1 MKKFAITSI
10 CTLVLSLLGAFGLN
24 QNSLNS
30 NANSISTGSVENIQ
44 DIENNQSLPGDNQTN
59 AAELNSPAAEAT
71 DNNEVNTEKIR
82 ENVQDNNTATATQN
96 QNTNSNIAVSD
107 NNTQNTDSNLQVAD
121 KEIQNTDNMLQTVN
135 NTDTQVKSESQAK
148 VQSTPIIN
156 VSNQT
161 GNKNGQVYFGKIN
174 LSNCKS
180 TSDVVKVLN
189 NNGYK
194 DITLNNIK
202 NIKSLEDILAYV
214 NNNSSVNTPAPTKA
228 PAPTTAPAPTKA
240 PAPTTK
246 PVPTVKPAPTTAPSN
261 TGISSYASEVLR
273 LVNIERSKAG
283 LSALTT
289 NSTLTAA
296 ANKRAQETKQS
307 FSHTRPNGTS
317 AFTVLGEYG
326 ISYRA
331 AGENIAYGQ
340 RTPQEVVTGWMN
352 SPGHRANI
360 LNSNFGKIG
369 IGVYQ
374 SNGVIYWSQLFTD

>member
-1 MKKFAITSI
+1 MRKYAITSI

-24 QNSLNS
+24 QNSFNS
-30 NANSISTGSVENIQ
+30 NADSIATDTVENIQ
-44 DIENNQSLPGDNQTN
+44 NIENNQSLTGDNQTN
-59 AAELNSPAAEAT
+59 AAEINDPVAEAT
-71 DNNEVNTEKIR
+71 DNNEAITKKVQ
-82 ENVQDNNTATATQN
+82 ENNRDNNTV
-96 QNTNSNIAVSD
+96 TNNDA
-107 NNTQNTDSNLQVAD
+107 QNTD
-121 KEIQNTDNMLQTVN
+121 KELQNTDNKLQEVKGT
-135 NTDTQVKSESQAK
+135 TTQMSNENQAK
-148 VQSTPIIN
+148 VQSTPVVN
-156 VSNQT
+156 TNNNNAKQT
-161 GNKNGQVYFGKIN
+161 GNKNGQVYFGNVN
-174 LSNCKS
+174 LSECKS

-189 NNGYK
+189 NNGYNN
-194 DITLNNIK
+194 ITINNIK

-214 NNNSSVNTPAPTKA
+214 NNNSSVNTPAPTRT
-228 PAPTTAPAPTKA
+228 PAPTSA

-246 PVPTVKPAPTTAPSN
+246 PAPTVKPAPTTAPVN

-326 ISYRA
+326 VSYRT

-340 RTPQEVVTGWMN
+340 RSPQEVVTGWMN

-360 LNSNFGKIG
+360 LKSSFGKIG
-369 IGVYQ
+369 IGVYE
-374 SNGVIYWSQLFTD
+374 SNGVIYWTQLFTD